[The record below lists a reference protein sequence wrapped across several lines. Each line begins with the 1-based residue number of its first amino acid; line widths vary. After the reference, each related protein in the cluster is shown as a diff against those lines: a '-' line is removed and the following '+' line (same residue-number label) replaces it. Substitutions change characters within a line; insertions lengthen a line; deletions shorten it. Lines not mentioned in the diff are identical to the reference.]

1 MSDLKNIYIYG
12 AGGFGKEVHQLIDN
26 INAAKR
32 EWNLLGYIDDSICQG
47 TVINNIV
54 VVGGREM
61 LLSNQAEINVVFAIA
76 STNSIANLKDLLSN
90 SNILFPNLI
99 HPSVQFDMDYNKIG
113 IGNIITS
120 SCLFTRN
127 ISIGNFNIFNTRSGI
142 GHDVIIGDLNIFQPN
157 VQISGNVVIGDR
169 NYFGV
174 NSLVLANKNIG
185 NDNNLGASSVLIK
198 NIKNKGDYFGIPAMK
213 KKF

>member
-12 AGGFGKEVHQLIDN
+12 AGGFGKEVHQLIEH
-26 INAAKR
+26 INASKR
-32 EWNLLGYIDDSICQG
+32 EWNLLGYIDDSISQG
-47 TVINNIV
+47 TVINNID
-54 VVGGREM
+54 VVGGREI
-61 LLSNQAEINVVFAIA
+61 LLSNRTEISVVFAIA
-76 STNSIANLKDLLSN
+76 STNSIANLIAVMSK
-90 SNILFPNLI
+90 SNIFFPNLI

-127 ISIGNFNIFNTRSGI
+127 ISIGNFNIFNTRTGI
-142 GHDVIIGDLNIFQPN
+142 GHDVIVGDINIFQPN

-174 NSLVLANKNIG
+174 NSLVLANKTIG
-185 NDNNLGASSVLIK
+185 NDNNLGASSMLIK
-198 NIKNKGDYFGIPAMK
+198 NIKNKGDYFGIPAMR